1 MHPNVYLRT
10 FWSTE
15 IGRDGP
21 EIFVAMSL
29 ADEYEERFQQIIRPA
44 IEEIRRGNV
53 ALRANRVDLS
63 KSGDSILSG

>member
-1 MHPNVYLRT
+1 
-10 FWSTE
+10 
-15 IGRDGP
+15 
-21 EIFVAMSL
+21 MSL

-63 KSGDSILSG
+63 KSGDSILDSLVKTRFEEVPAI